1 MHAPPESVL
10 IIAAHQDD
18 ETIGCAGT
26 IKKWSALGTR
36 VNVIF
41 VTSGNTGIDHSGE
54 YSSKNIVSVR
64 DAEAQKAK
72 EILGIA
78 SVQCLGEGTQCVG
91 NTQELFHEIISS
103 IRFYRPELVITHAPN
118 DKHRDHRA
126 VSDVVKEACWKANEM
141 IHPELGVVHKIK
153 DLWAMEILD
162 LLPRV
167 DYIVDITQTYESKVE
182 AMRAYT
188 SQQEIISGIFDHID
202 GMAKVRGYASGCKY
216 GEAFMRLSSVPVV
229 M

>member
-1 MHAPPESVL
+1 MHLVPKNVL
-10 IIAAHQDD
+10 IIVAHQDD

-26 IKKWSALGTR
+26 IKKWSALETR
-36 VNVIF
+36 VDVIF

-54 YSSKNIVSVR
+54 YSSKNIVAVR

-72 EILGIA
+72 GILGIA
-78 SVQCLGEGTQCVG
+78 SIQCLGEETQCVE

-103 IRFYRPELVITHAPN
+103 IRFHRPELVITHAPN

-126 VSDVVKEACWKANEM
+126 VSEVVREACWKANEM
-141 IHPELGVVHKIK
+141 IHPELGMVHKIK

-182 AMRAYT
+182 AMKTYT
-188 SQQEIISGIFDHID
+188 SQQEIIGGIFDHID
-202 GMAKVRGYASGCKY
+202 GVAKVRGYASGCKY
-216 GEAFMRLSSVPVV
+216 GEAFMRLGSVPVV